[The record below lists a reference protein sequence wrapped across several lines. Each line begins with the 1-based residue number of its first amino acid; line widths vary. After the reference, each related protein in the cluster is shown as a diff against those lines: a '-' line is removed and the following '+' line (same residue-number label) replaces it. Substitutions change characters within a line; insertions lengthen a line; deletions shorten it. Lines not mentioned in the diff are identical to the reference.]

1 MTTTATEATTELLTN
16 SRMNTAKSCLRREYF
31 AYEVGLR
38 RITVAEYFRFG
49 DSFHIGLD
57 AWKQGE
63 EADDAIV
70 KALMA
75 WGKTKRAGMDAEQEE
90 SWQVTQEQIAR
101 LLSGYFWRWGEMD
114 AEMKVLETEFTFSI
128 PLINPQTG
136 KPSRNFTL
144 AGKMDGIVK
153 LPDGRTALIE
163 HKTTG
168 ESIEDPAAD
177 YWALLRC
184 DSQLSIYWQAAKTKG
199 YDIDT
204 ALYDVIRKPTIRP
217 KKLTQAETAKFVSV
231 MEYYG
236 EKFEVK
242 VDGPHVIIDDERR
255 DLDTSGKLP
264 VVHETP
270 RMYGARL
277 TRDIGE
283 RPDYYYQR
291 REIGRTQ
298 HELDDGL
305 WDAWVTAKIIRD
317 CQRENR
323 WPKNTTQCASRG
335 RCQYTNICFGAGYD
349 PATDNIPEGY
359 KIVENVNQEL

>member
-1 MTTTATEATTELLTN
+1 MTTATIETTTELLTN
-16 SRMNTAKSCLRREYF
+16 SRMNAAKSCLRGEYF

-38 RITVAEYFRFG
+38 RITAAEYFRFG
-49 DSFHIGLD
+49 HGFHIGREAKRLGLD
-57 AWKQGE
+57 ANAAIIKAM
-63 EADDAIV
+63 EAWDAA
-70 KALMA
+70 KP
-75 WGKTKRAGMDAEQEE
+75 AGMDAEQEE
-90 SWQVTQEQIAR
+90 AWLVSREQLAR
-101 LLSGYFWRWGEMD
+101 LLAGYFWRWAGME

-128 PLINPQTG
+128 SLINPQTG

-144 AGKMDGIVK
+144 AGKMDGIVL
-153 LPDGRTALIE
+153 LPDGRTALDE
-163 HKTTG
+163 CKTTG
-168 ESIEDPAAD
+168 ESIDDPAAD

-184 DSQLSIYWQAAKTKG
+184 DSQLSIYWQAAKAKG

-255 DLDTSGKLP
+255 DLDTTGKLP
-264 VVHETP
+264 TVHETP

-277 TRDIGE
+277 THDIGE

-291 REIGRTQ
+291 REIGRTRR
-298 HELDDGL
+298 ELDDGL